1 MTGVCIYSKVM
12 VVTVNF
18 INLLKYLSKYA
29 WTGHAVVIRIILT
42 LWTYLNTQL
51 KTEYRTF
58 LKLTKI
64 FK

>member
-29 WTGHAVVIRIILT
+29 WTEHAVVIRIILT